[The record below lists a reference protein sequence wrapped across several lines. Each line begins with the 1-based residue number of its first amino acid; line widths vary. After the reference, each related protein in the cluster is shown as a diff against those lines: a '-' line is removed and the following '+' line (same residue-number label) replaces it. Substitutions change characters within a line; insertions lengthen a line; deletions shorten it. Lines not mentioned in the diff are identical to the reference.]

1 MGVEEA
7 MALVEVSGRTE
18 SSRQRQMCIRDSS
31 SQECV
36 CQKEEQQ
43 KMMVGMVQKLLL
55 LRKMAKRVTYIWNWK
70 WTHFSREN
78 RRKWINDNSLK
89 PCLSVKLGRLLM
101 S

>member
-18 SSRQRQMCIRDSS
+18 SIITINRTETELS

-55 LRKMAKRVTYIWNWK
+55 L
-70 WTHFSREN
+70 
-78 RRKWINDNSLK
+78 
-89 PCLSVKLGRLLM
+89 
-101 S
+101 